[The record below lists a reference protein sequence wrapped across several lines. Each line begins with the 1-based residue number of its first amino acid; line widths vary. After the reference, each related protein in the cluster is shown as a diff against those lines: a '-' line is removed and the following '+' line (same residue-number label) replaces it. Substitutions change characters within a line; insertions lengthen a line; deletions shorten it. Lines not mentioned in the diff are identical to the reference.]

1 MRCHARTIDGGGTEM
16 SKPEWRMSNGG
27 NDCVTSTSSLDMRHS
42 SFRRRGAFSMIEMLL
57 ALAITASLLTATMV
71 ALNASFKGY
80 QMTTESASTH
90 VVSRIM
96 MHRLL
101 AMIRTGTEFGPFPVN
116 PLIEPTVTS
125 DYIQLLTEDGQV
137 IEIRYDADAQ
147 QINAVISPGTAD
159 EEIQPMLG
167 GVSACSFE
175 LTYDIGP
182 RLRQASVDITIEP
195 NDDVS
200 LSLEG
205 DEGVPPIRLV
215 ASVSPRRLDE

>member
-1 MRCHARTIDGGGTEM
+1 MDRRALTKSECLMTNRT
-16 SKPEWRMSNGG
+16 
-27 NDCVTSTSSLDMRHS
+27 TSGEPSASLPSFFIRHS
-42 SFRRRGAFSMIEMLL
+42 SFRRRSGFSMIEMLL
-57 ALAITASLLTATMV
+57 ALSISAMLLAATMV
-71 ALNASFKGY
+71 ALHTSFKGY
-80 QMTTESASTH
+80 QLTTESASTH

-101 AMIRTGTEFGPFPVN
+101 AMIRTGTDFGPYPVN
-116 PLIEPTVTS
+116 PLLQPTLTS
-125 DYIQLLTEDGQV
+125 DYIQMVTGDGQ
-137 IEIRYDADAQ
+137 ILEIRYDASAQ
-147 QINAVISPGTAD
+147 QINVILNPGTSD
-159 EEIQPMLG
+159 EQVQPMLG
-167 GVSACSFE
+167 GVSACTFE

-215 ASVSPRRLDE
+215 ASVSPRRLD